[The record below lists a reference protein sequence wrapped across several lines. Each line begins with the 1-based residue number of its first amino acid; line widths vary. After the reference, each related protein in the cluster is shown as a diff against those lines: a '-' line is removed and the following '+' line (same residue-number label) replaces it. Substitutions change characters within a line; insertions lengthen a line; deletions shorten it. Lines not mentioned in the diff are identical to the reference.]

1 MIRTISKS
9 LLALLMVSAGIL
21 HFVRYDFFLKIVP
34 DYLPFPL
41 EIVYISGVCE
51 IALGVLLLIPR
62 FSHLA
67 AWGIVALLIAVFP
80 ANIYAYQHQELIP
93 APPIVHF
100 LRLPLQGLLILWAY
114 SNTRRVNTLDAGE
127 TKLH

>member
-41 EIVYISGVCE
+41 EIVYVSGVCE
-51 IALGVLLLIPR
+51 IALGVLLLIRR

-67 AWGIVALLIAVFP
+67 AWGIVALFIAVFP

-93 APPIVHF
+93 APPIAHF

-114 SNTRRVNTLDAGE
+114 SHTRRVNTLGAGE